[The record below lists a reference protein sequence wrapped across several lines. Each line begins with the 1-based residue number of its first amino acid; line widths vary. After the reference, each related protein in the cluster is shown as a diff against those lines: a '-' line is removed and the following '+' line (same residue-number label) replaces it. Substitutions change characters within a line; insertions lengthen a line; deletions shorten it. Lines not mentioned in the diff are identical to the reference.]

1 MCQPI
6 SESGSIYLFSNTHS
20 LQSFT
25 TVAPSDKDYVLDKAC
40 SLEEEIKQFEYGPIQ
55 GFILKWEWHLFILK
69 ISKPMLIN
77 KKQQQNNHK
86 NKEKQTCIYKKIAST
101 ELLPIYEN
109 ICNICSL
116 NLVKTHW

>member
-1 MCQPI
+1 
-6 SESGSIYLFSNTHS
+6 
-20 LQSFT
+20 
-25 TVAPSDKDYVLDKAC
+25 
-40 SLEEEIKQFEYGPIQ
+40 
-55 GFILKWEWHLFILK
+55 
-69 ISKPMLIN
+69 MLIN

-116 NLVKTHW
+116 NLVKTHWWELSEQSASFICVWSRI